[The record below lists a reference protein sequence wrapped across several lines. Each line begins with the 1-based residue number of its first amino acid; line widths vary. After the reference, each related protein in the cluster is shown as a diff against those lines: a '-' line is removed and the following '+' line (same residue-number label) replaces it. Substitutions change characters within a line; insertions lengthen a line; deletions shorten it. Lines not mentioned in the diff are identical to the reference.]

1 VTQAL
6 ATMRAFESHCS
17 QELAVMAALLPCLE
31 TVFAIF
37 EVAPSRTKEIV
48 WQFFVFAELH
58 TLSAGYCCRI
68 AKVLV
73 AADAG
78 VAPSVRRSIFPCMP
92 VDLRFWVGKVELE
105 EAAECLFVVGEYN
118 EQIGVVQQ
126 ALRLA
131 EMHSD
136 REQLVEVV
144 PGSI

>member
-1 VTQAL
+1 MTEAL
-6 ATMRAFESHCS
+6 ARMRAFESHCS
-17 QELAVMAALLPCLE
+17 QELAVMAAHLPCPE

-37 EVAPSRTKEIV
+37 EVAPSQTKEV
-48 WQFFVFAELH
+48 AWQFFVLAELY
-58 TLSAGYCCRI
+58 TLSVGCCCHI

-78 VAPSVRRSIFPCMP
+78 VGPFVRRLIFPCMP
-92 VDLRFWVGKVELE
+92 VDLRFWVEKVEL
-105 EAAECLFVVGEYN
+105 EAAECLFVVGECN

-126 ALRLA
+126 TLRLA

-144 PGSI
+144 LGSI